1 MSMDY
6 RKYVPEITA
15 HEPRAFLIHALC
27 LGLRHGVN
35 HQPDSQRE
43 TPTKRIALAEVHKL
57 CVVVFDF
64 LEYDILLLCQR
75 SGQFLLMTNHQ
86 LCGNVVL
93 TSTHDFIFVRSY
105 VAVVEIF
112 ECGQCCHL
120 PFQAQQD
127 TTEKEKVQ
135 RKRQKKNIFVFLPP
149 Y

>member
-6 RKYVPEITA
+6 QKYVPKTTT
-15 HEPRAFLIHALC
+15 HEPREFLIHALC
-27 LGLRHGVN
+27 FGLRHGVN
-35 HQPDSQRE
+35 HQPDTQRE

-93 TSTHDFIFVRSY
+93 TAAHDFIFVRSDI
-105 VAVVEIF
+105 AVVKIF
-112 ECGQCCHL
+112 ECGHCCHL

-135 RKRQKKNIFVFLPP
+135 NFFTGYL
-149 Y
+149 